1 MSRQLAQLA
10 TRIKEEKSVT
20 TKEFPAAT
28 EMAKDLK
35 KSYCDR
41 VFSVATGLTSGK
53 ANVCYDKENYV
64 ATNSKITRT

>member
-1 MSRQLAQLA
+1 MSRQVAQLE

-41 VFSVATGLTSGK
+41 VFSVATGLTS
-53 ANVCYDKENYV
+53 
-64 ATNSKITRT
+64 